1 MSVMTLD
8 HKAAYLNTWMPGP
21 PVEMMLTDI
30 LCVID
35 PTSSWCDMR
44 SGWITLQLKRA
55 LCGCV
60 QSAILW
66 YEEHKST
73 SSWMIFTDDLY
84 EIRSFTRS
92 RRSGCRGEGEREGV
106 GMVG

>member
-1 MSVMTLD
+1 MDNTSVKEST
-8 HKAAYLNTWMPGP
+8 
-21 PVEMMLTDI
+21 VR
-30 LCVID
+30 LCA
-35 PTSSWCDMR
+35 
-44 SGWITLQLKRA
+44 KRDTVVR
-55 LCGCV
+55 GN
-60 QSAILW
+60 
-66 YEEHKST
+66 KST